1 MKIIIFLLFPLLTYG
16 QKICDSDTIV
26 NKYDIIRLK
35 QLSYDCQDEME
46 NYIKTNSQ
54 LEDLVRIQEK
64 RIKILE
70 DMLINRERWN
80 INKCPRLS
88 KKSKKSRRV

>member
-1 MKIIIFLLFPLLTYG
+1 
-16 QKICDSDTIV
+16 
-26 NKYDIIRLK
+26 
-35 QLSYDCQDEME
+35 ME

-70 DMLINRERWN
+70 DMLINRESWN

-88 KKSKKSRRV
+88 KKSKKSRSV